1 MPDNS
6 DKKFL
11 KYKARILAINGGT
24 PSDPRLPYDIHV
36 GAFRGYADG
45 ETILAGTPLMDIIRK
60 EFESTPVSYTIS
72 ISSTGPGTVSP
83 TGSQS
88 VIRGG
93 SLTVTA
99 TPNAG
104 SQIKTFKVDGA
115 SQTSP
120 YVFTNVQTNHT
131 VVVEFEPIPVTAHTI
146 VASAGT
152 GGSINP
158 SGNVSVNDGAS
169 QVFTIAANSGYEI
182 DDVKVDGASQGAIT
196 SYTFSNVVADHTIE
210 ATFKVSPT
218 PVVTHKITVVVGANG
233 SISPAGPE
241 VIVNDGA
248 SQTFTITPD
257 TDYQIDNVKVDGV
270 QQGVITS
277 YTFSNVTADHTI
289 EASFT
294 HNPIPITY
302 TITTS
307 AGAGGTITPTQSA
320 NLGDNVNIVI
330 TPNSGYQIKSVL
342 VDGAAQTVTP
352 TGMTVPFNNIDADH
366 TVAAEFEVIP
376 VEVYHVVIADATPS
390 TLTGA
395 GTISPAAGTHDVN
408 VGSSQAV
415 VATPNSGFKIKSF
428 TVDSAEQ
435 AIADP
440 TRAFT
445 YTVSGIAADAT
456 VNIIVEFEKIP
467 TGNIYSKAYTKAN
480 GRQWQEPTATTIVLG
495 DPDTDVSTSIAQIV
509 AGTYSWTSKAQAKS
523 IETFVIAKSVGRITS
538 MKNAIDV
545 EVLNN
550 SFEERSVTID
560 GVDYW
565 VYNNKST
572 VGAGNATYTIKGTEA

>member
-1 MPDNS
+1 MPDNNS

-11 KYKARILAINGGT
+11 KYRARILAINGGG
-24 PSDPRLPYDIHV
+24 SQEQRLPYSITV
-36 GAFRGYADG
+36 GAFRGYADN
-45 ETILAGTPLMDIIRK
+45 EVIPAGTPLMDIIRK
-60 EFESTPVSYTIS
+60 EFQSTPVSYTIS
-72 ISSTGPGTVSP
+72 ISSTGSGTVVP

-99 TPNAG
+99 TPASGN
-104 SQIKTFKVDGA
+104 QIKSFKVDGA
-115 SQTSP
+115 EQTSP
-120 YVFTNVQTNHT
+120 YVFVNVQANHT
-131 VVVEFEPIPVTAHTI
+131 VAVEFEPIPVVTHII
-146 VASAGT
+146 VASAGA

-169 QVFTIAANSGYEI
+169 KSFTITANSGYEI
-182 DDVKVDGASQGAIT
+182 DDVKVDGASQGAIAT
-196 SYTFSNVVADHTIE
+196 YTFSNVVADHTIE
-210 ATFKVSPT
+210 ATFKVAPT
-218 PVVTHKITVVVGANG
+218 PVVTHKITVVAGANG

-257 TDYQIDNVKVDGV
+257 TDYQIDNVKIDGV

-277 YTFSNVTADHTI
+277 YTFTNVTADHTI

-294 HNPIPITY
+294 HNPILITY

-307 AGAGGTITPTQSA
+307 AGAGGTITPTQTA

-366 TVAAEFEVIP
+366 TVAAEFEAIP
-376 VEVYHVVIADATPS
+376 AEVYHIVIADATPS

-415 VATPNSGFKIKSF
+415 VATPASGFKIKSF
-428 TVDSAEQ
+428 TVDSTEQ

-440 TRAFT
+440 TQAFT

-456 VNIIVEFEKIP
+456 VNIIVEFEQIP
-467 TGNIYSKAYTKAN
+467 SGNIYNQAYTPGN
-480 GRQWQEPTATTIVLG
+480 GRQWQEPTAAIIVPG
-495 DPDTDVSTSIAQIV
+495 TPVADPAAVLAQIKG
-509 AGTYSWTSKAQAKS
+509 AGYSWTSKAQSKS
-523 IETFVIAKSVGRITS
+523 IETFLIAKSLGRITNMIS
-538 MKNAIDV
+538 AIGS
-545 EVLNN
+545 EMLNN
-550 SFEERSVTID
+550 GFSEKTITLD

-565 VYNNKST
+565 CYYASET
-572 VGAGNATYTIKGTEA
+572 VGAGNSTYTLKGV